1 MKTHLG
7 NQVPISNPQTLEGSI
22 IMLKKITF
30 AAIAAVSLLAGPA
43 LAGPSSSAPAM
54 QYSIDFQAQG
64 R

>member
-1 MKTHLG
+1 
-7 NQVPISNPQTLEGSI
+7 
-22 IMLKKITF
+22 MLKKITF
-30 AAIAAVSLLAGPA
+30 AAIAAASLLAGPA